1 MLILGEFTVE
11 HPLELPIYF
20 IEICSLEFSGH
31 SARLTGIPYVRGEIE
46 TGLPGRVVFMPIAPI
61 SLS

>member
-1 MLILGEFTVE
+1 MLGGIRVE

-20 IEICSLEFSGH
+20 IETCSLEFAGH
-31 SARLTGIPYVRGEIE
+31 SPRLTRIPYVRGEIE